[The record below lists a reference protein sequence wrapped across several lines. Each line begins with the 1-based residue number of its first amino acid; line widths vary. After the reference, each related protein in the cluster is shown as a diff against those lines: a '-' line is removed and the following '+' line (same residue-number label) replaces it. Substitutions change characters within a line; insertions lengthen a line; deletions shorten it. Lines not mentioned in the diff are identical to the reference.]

1 MLALNLCKLD
11 YEDNNAEIIE
21 EIFFEKFSIE
31 DEKVIVSNF
40 YDLQKIEK
48 SLSNFSSYIEKDVFS
63 YCFICIESWHKL
75 TTEVKELN
83 IANRFHLS
91 KNFNFNGKEL
101 YIEFDL
107 ELDTIESNVGG
118 LEKFKKK
125 EELLSRLSNEI
136 IGKKRWLDFTRLEK
150 KYWLDF
156 AFSQMSER
164 GNPLALNITVDG
176 KYLACEEDVYC
187 YFGEAVYGVLGYLGY
202 NFNAFS
208 DEVSELPLKIK
219 WINFEYSTDNFESKE
234 GFYYLDDFVNVLKK
248 YSSLEISY

>member
-1 MLALNLCKLD
+1 MFVINLCKLN
-11 YEDNNAEIIE
+11 YEDNNTEIIE
-21 EIFFEKFSIE
+21 EIFFEKFSIK
-31 DEKVIVSNF
+31 DEKFILHNF

-48 SLSNFSSYIEKDVFS
+48 SLSDFSSYIEKDVFS
-63 YCFICIESWHKL
+63 CCFIYIESWYKL

-107 ELDTIESNVGG
+107 ELDSIENNIVG
-118 LEKFKKK
+118 LEEFKKK
-125 EELLSRLSNEI
+125 GELLSHLSNEI
-136 IGKKRWLDFTRLEK
+136 IGKKRWLNFTRLEK

-156 AFSQMSER
+156 TFSQMSER

-187 YFGEAVYGVLGYLGY
+187 YFGEAVYGVLGYLGN

-208 DEVSELPLKIK
+208 DEVSDLRLKIK
-219 WINFEYSTDNFESKE
+219 WINFEYSRDNFESKE

-248 YSSLEISY
+248 YSSLEILY

>member
-1 MLALNLCKLD
+1 M
-11 YEDNNAEIIE
+11 
-21 EIFFEKFSIE
+21 FSC
-31 DEKVIVSNF
+31 
-40 YDLQKIEK
+40 
-48 SLSNFSSYIEKDVFS
+48 
-63 YCFICIESWHKL
+63 CFIYIESWYKL

-107 ELDTIESNVGG
+107 ELDSIENNIVG
-118 LEKFKKK
+118 LEEFKKK
-125 EELLSRLSNEI
+125 GELLSHLSNEI
-136 IGKKRWLDFTRLEK
+136 IGKKRWLNFTRLEK

-156 AFSQMSER
+156 TFSQMSER

-187 YFGEAVYGVLGYLGY
+187 YFGEAVYGVLGYLGN

-208 DEVSELPLKIK
+208 DEVSDLRLKIK
-219 WINFEYSTDNFESKE
+219 WINFEYSRDNFESKE

-248 YSSLEISY
+248 HSSLEILY